1 MSQLNQQQ
9 THQNNID
16 SDIVRIDVGVLKN
29 QITSIIVLCDKM
41 DSLIDKIITQ
51 HDRHTEKI
59 YMDMESRRREA
70 DKKIDELNH
79 RVDAVS
85 GKVTDSEIRII
96 KQISDLREEIKK
108 EITIH
113 YLEQNKTLHR
123 LNNWKWMVVGEQTIL
138 AAALRL
144 GPVHR
149 DIGGAHQRFDR

>member
-123 LNNWKWMVVGEQTIL
+123 LNNWKWMVVGGIL
-138 AAALRL
+138 VMTWLAVDFCA
-144 GPVHR
+144 GV
-149 DIGGAHQRFDR
+149 IG